1 MDRIFFWMMK
11 YLVHV
16 NEKYFHMG
24 GEKLGKERMQ
34 VLDPLMCG
42 TNERKQ

>member
-1 MDRIFFWMMK
+1 MKNIFTWEVK
-11 YLVHV
+11 
-16 NEKYFHMG
+16 
-24 GEKLGKERMQ
+24 KLGKEQMQ